1 MTHDFCFLMC
11 HEKTRNY
18 NKKLT
23 ILLLKLYDLQNTDIY
38 VNRFWQIMIEMLK
51 LSLYQIVFK
60 LNVFL
65 VLIAHFH
72 WNFPLHESHKNV
84 NLNLLLI
91 SPMKATIHN
100 LREGYT
106 LYICIYDEKIMSALC
121 IIIKPLFV

>member
-1 MTHDFCFLMC
+1 MTHDFCCLLC

-23 ILLLKLYDLQNTDIY
+23 ILLSKLYDLQNTDTYI
-38 VNRFWQIMIEMLK
+38 NRFWQIMIERIQ
-51 LSLYQIVFK
+51 LSLYQLVFK
-60 LNVFL
+60 LNVFF

-84 NLNLLLI
+84 NLDLLLI
-91 SPMKATIHN
+91 SPMKATSHN
-100 LREGYT
+100 LRGNYT
-106 LYICIYDEKIMSALC
+106 LYIYIYDEKIMSALC